1 MEDNQHGF
9 TKARSC
15 LTDLVAFYSEVTAS
29 VDIGRVTGII
39 YLDLCKAFDMFPSHI
54 LISKLEREEL
64 EGWTIQRIR
73 NQLDG
78 HSHKIVVS
86 GLCPGGGQ

>member
-1 MEDNQHGF
+1 MEDSQHGF

-39 YLDLCKAFDMFPSHI
+39 YLDLCKVFGMVPHHFS
-54 LISKLEREEL
+54 LN
-64 EGWTIQRIR
+64 WRI
-73 NQLDG
+73 G
-78 HSHKIVVS
+78 EM
-86 GLCPGGGQ
+86 